1 MPGKSKAIHGFAVST
16 PPVPS
21 RVRASGG
28 FTLIEL
34 LVVIA
39 IIAILAS
46 MLLPA
51 LSKAKGRAQGTAC
64 ASNLRQLQLCAQLY
78 SDDNQEF
85 LAPNEAFSVGG
96 GGREE
101 WNVRANS
108 WIQGNTYIDTNTA
121 AITSGVF
128 WKYNQSA
135 GIYLCP
141 ADRST
146 VRDLGRQRRNRSVSM
161 SVYMNVA
168 TSPSDENYT
177 KCWHKTSQI
186 NDPGPAGAVV
196 FLDENEKSIQQGAF
210 GINAPNR
217 WNLFDTPT
225 ATWIS
230 FPSLRH
236 NGAGTVSFADGH
248 TETWRWV
255 EPQTQAIARRN
266 TWLVLQ
272 AGAGPGDRD
281 LRRIQAAV
289 PAQVPIR

>member
-1 MPGKSKAIHGFAVST
+1 MPAKPGPFRVLR
-16 PPVPS
+16 S
-21 RVRASGG
+21 RG

-51 LSKAKGRAQGTAC
+51 LSRAKGRAQGTAC
-64 ASNLRQLQLCAQLY
+64 ASNLRQLQLCARLY
-78 SDDNQEF
+78 SDDNQDF

-96 GGREE
+96 AGREE

-108 WIQGNTYIDTNTA
+108 WIQGNAFIDTNTA

-168 TSPSDENYT
+168 TSPLDENYT
-177 KCWHKTSQI
+177 KCWHKASQI
-186 NDPGPAGAVV
+186 TAPGPAGALV
-196 FLDENEKSIQQGAF
+196 FLDENERSIQQGAF

-217 WNLFDTPT
+217 WNLFDTAL

-230 FPSLRH
+230 FPALRH
-236 NGAGTVSFADGH
+236 NGAATVSFADGH

-281 LRRIQAAV
+281 LRRVQAGV
-289 PAQVPIR
+289 PAQVPVR